1 MSKINKTHI
10 AQLTLIAF
18 LAMALIVPISA
29 AHAVTIALQGQIDPA
44 NIDISI
50 DKATL
55 NLDIATGLTQAT
67 DTITVSSTAVIP
79 VVMSL
84 ESVSHKAGSWSPTL
98 ISADPTTLG
107 LTDAQTQA
115 RLTLN
120 SNTANPDYSVAPP
133 ATVTPTGTGATVDG
147 TTYPVALGTI
157 ADSDGVTAKEVIITG
172 QLEVNNKRILS
183 KAFDSE
189 MVLNFTAA
197 E

>member
-1 MSKINKTHI
+1 
-10 AQLTLIAF
+10 
-18 LAMALIVPISA
+18 
-29 AHAVTIALQGQIDPA
+29 
-44 NIDISI
+44 
-50 DKATL
+50 
-55 NLDIATGLTQAT
+55 
-67 DTITVSSTAVIP
+67 
-79 VVMSL
+79 MSL
-84 ESVSHKAGSWSPTL
+84 ESVSHKAESWSPTL
-98 ISADPTTLG
+98 ITADPTTLG

-115 RLTLN
+115 RFTLN

-147 TTYPVALGTI
+147 TTYAVAVGTI

-189 MVLNFTAA
+189 MVLNFAAA

>member
-1 MSKINKTHI
+1 MLKINKTHI

-84 ESVSHKAGSWSPTL
+84 ESVSHKAESWSPTL
-98 ISADPTTLG
+98 ITADPTTLG

-189 MVLNFTAA
+189 MVLNFAAA

>member
-67 DTITVSSTAVIP
+67 DTITVTSTAVIP

-84 ESVSHKAGSWSPTL
+84 ESVSHKAESWSPTL
-98 ISADPTTLG
+98 ITADPTTLG

-157 ADSDGVTAKEVIITG
+157 ADSDGVTPKEVIITG

-189 MVLNFTAA
+189 MVLNFAAA